1 MILLVFI
8 WLHVPVTYTHD
19 IVYMKNIFYLSKQP
33 FRLVL
38 ETVTGDCDFL
48 VSPYTNQVGYYN
60 EYYILDHL
68 LLETS
73 K

>member
-1 MILLVFI
+1 MILLVII
-8 WLHVPVTYTHD
+8 WLAVTYTHD

-33 FRLVL
+33 FRLA
-38 ETVTGDCDFL
+38 TVTGDCDFL

-68 LLETS
+68 LLEIS